1 MKPLSASQYV
11 KKLQY
16 KITVYVG
23 SALAFILLFF
33 LGYHTACH
41 ILSKVVDY
49 LPLLITGS
57 ISLRKSASFWVWSGS
72 WQFINS
78 ISLTEPLKMKCYMIY
93 EDWEFRQ
100 KTLRGLFKKKSW
112 KNVNFLKALQTNVTT
127 PIKALHCVF
136 YDIFP
141 LWGRNVIGINLQ
153 TF

>member
-1 MKPLSASQYV
+1 
-11 KKLQY
+11 
-16 KITVYVG
+16 
-23 SALAFILLFF
+23 
-33 LGYHTACH
+33 
-41 ILSKVVDY
+41 
-49 LPLLITGS
+49 
-57 ISLRKSASFWVWSGS
+57 
-72 WQFINS
+72 
-78 ISLTEPLKMKCYMIY
+78 MIY

-100 KTLRGLFKKKSW
+100 KTLRGLFKKKKVE